1 MAASPVIGITTY
13 VADARWG
20 PWEQRAALVP
30 LAYVEAVGRA
40 GGRPVLLPPAAQAVP
55 ETLGAVAGLILC
67 GGPDLDPAVYG
78 QERIPATAHLSPERD
93 GPELALVRAALERDV
108 PLLGI
113 CRGMQVLNV
122 ACGGTLHQHLPDVVG
137 HDGHATTPGHLD
149 AHAVQIA
156 PDTRIGSILGS
167 QATVMSGH
175 HQGIDRVGEGLIV
188 SARSPDGAIEAVE
201 NPDLRFALGVLWH
214 PEQGADGRLFDAL
227 IAAARHV
234 MPGARTLR

>member
-1 MAASPVIGITTY
+1 MTASPVIGITTY

-20 PWEQRAALVP
+20 PWDQRAALVP
-30 LAYVEAVGRA
+30 LAYVDAVARA
-40 GGRPVLLPPAAQAVP
+40 GGRPVLLPPGAP
-55 ETLGAVAGLILC
+55 ESLGAVGGLILC

-78 QERIPATAHLSPERD
+78 GQRIPATAHLSPERD
-93 GPELALVRAALERDV
+93 GPELELVGSALERDV

-122 ACGGTLHQHLPDVVG
+122 ARGGTLHQHLPDVVG
-137 HDGHATTPGHLD
+137 HDGHATAPGHFD

-156 PDTRIGSILGS
+156 PDTRIGSILGPK
-167 QATVMSGH
+167 ATVMSGH

-201 NPDLRFALGVLWH
+201 APDRRFALGVLWH

-227 IAAARHV
+227 VAAARHATAGTRS
-234 MPGARTLR
+234 PR

>member
-30 LAYVEAVGRA
+30 LAYVDAVARA
-40 GGRPVLLPPAAQAVP
+40 GGRPVLLPPAAQAVS

-67 GGPDLDPAVYG
+67 GGPDIDPAVYG
-78 QERIPATAHLSPERD
+78 QERIAATARLSLERD
-93 GPELALVRAALERDV
+93 GPELELVRVALQRDV

-113 CRGMQVLNV
+113 CRGMQLLNV
-122 ACGGTLHQHLPDVVG
+122 ARGGTLHQHLPDVVG
-137 HDGHATTPGHLD
+137 HDGHATAPGHFD
-149 AHAVQIA
+149 IHAVQIA
-156 PDTRIGSILGS
+156 PDTRIGSILGPW
-167 QATVMSGH
+167 ATVMSGH

-201 NPDLRFALGVLWH
+201 DPDRRFALGVLWH

-227 IAAARHV
+227 VAAARRA